1 MRYLLLS
8 SMRLSIASLRSQ
20 GIRFFMQMFD
30 HDLMEHLVCRLTCML
45 RQRRVTLGDGQTLL
59 YRNLRPFGDHTSDGS
74 YFIATLRLLLVHQLL
89 VHQLLFGS
97 TTHCIGPSQGPLLRI
112 LRELHFNDNS
122 TAIP

>member
-1 MRYLLLS
+1 M
-8 SMRLSIASLRSQ
+8 
-20 GIRFFMQMFD
+20 
-30 HDLMEHLVCRLTCML
+30 
-45 RQRRVTLGDGQTLL
+45 GDGQTLL

-74 YFIATLRLLLVHQLL
+74 YFIATLTLLL